1 MKNWKKKWKIDLNK
15 KKLKKIKKLFFSPA
29 QKTID
34 FRYSQNNILDND
46 RFKNIKKLKNSYIN
60 RLNFEKD
67 LKEKTKR
74 SIVEKILNNFRTM
87 IEKSIRKREE
97 ENYIKSQNRF
107 IPMLYEKEK
116 SFNKNI
122 CFSKLNTISLETSLK
137 ISEQHKRNLEID
149 TPLIKKI
156 TYEIIDIWR
165 LFISN
170 KNEKELLD
178 LP

>member
-1 MKNWKKKWKIDLNK
+1 MKKKWKIHLNK

-29 QKTID
+29 QKTIN

-46 RFKNIKKLKNSYIN
+46 RFKNIKKLKNSYTN

-74 SIVEKILNNFRTM
+74 SIAEKKLNNFRTK
-87 IEKSIRKREE
+87 IEKSKREE

-122 CFSKLNTISLETSLK
+122 FFSILNTISLETCLK
-137 ISEQHKRNLEID
+137 ISEQHKKNLEID

-156 TYEIIDIWR
+156 TYQIIDMA
-165 LFISN
+165 F
-170 KNEKELLD
+170 EG
-178 LP
+178 

>member
-1 MKNWKKKWKIDLNK
+1 MKIKKWKIPLNK
-15 KKLKKIKKLFFSPA
+15 KKLKNTQKKNIIFFPL

-46 RFKNIKKLKNSYIN
+46 RFKNIKKLKNSYTN

-74 SIVEKILNNFRTM
+74 SIAEKRLNNFRTM

-116 SFNKNI
+116 PFNKNI
-122 CFSKLNTISLETSLK
+122 FFLKLNSLETSLK
-137 ISEQHKRNLEID
+137 ILE
-149 TPLIKKI
+149 
-156 TYEIIDIWR
+156 
-165 LFISN
+165 
-170 KNEKELLD
+170 
-178 LP
+178 